1 MPRAARRRA
10 AVAALGTVA
19 VAVLGAGGCT
29 LGPSDRPAVA
39 VRDPAMP
46 LAPPPV
52 ALPGPPP
59 VPPPLA
65 PGNLAALEWADCT
78 AETIER
84 LDPPPPGP
92 PSPYQCAELSVDTN
106 AGGRLSGGLRLGL
119 LKAGTGDVPLVVVAD
134 IRGEPGTLRAARLA
148 TMMPRPLL
156 DTFAVIGLERRGSGP
171 ADPVACVPQRARE
184 RVLGFDPAAR
194 EAGQLS
200 AVLDIARTFIQT
212 CIQELDTTLT
222 VLDSA
227 GTADDLEQLRLT
239 LDAPRLNVLAFG
251 EGSRSVARF
260 QERYPRSA
268 GRIVLDGAPDP
279 TVDGIGAAEATAA
292 ATETAFDVFA
302 ADCASRP
309 DCPLAPDPR
318 AALLALADTL
328 RAAPLTGPDGLQ
340 VTAGTAFHA
349 VLEALPDPGRWP
361 QLAVA
366 LAAAANRDPAG
377 VIELVRPVL
386 TEVRGTPARFDPR
399 LATECND
406 TPTRVP
412 PARAEQLLGEWRG
425 PFPMFGPLM
434 AQRLLLCS
442 SWPVPD
448 SGSPPQAPQVP
459 PVLVI
464 ATATDPL
471 SPPTGAQRTVDQLS
485 SGVLVN
491 WQGAGHGAFPRT
503 PCVTDLVTHY
513 LVDGTVP
520 APDTLCPP

>member
-1 MPRAARRRA
+1 MLRAARRR
-10 AVAALGTVA
+10 VALAA
-19 VAVLGAGGCT
+19 VAVLGAASCT

-46 LAPPPV
+46 PAPSRS
-52 ALPGPPP
+52 ALPGFPT

-65 PGNLAALEWADCT
+65 PGNPEALEWTDCT
-78 AETIER
+78 TETIAR
-84 LDPPPPGP
+84 LDPPPAGSPG
-92 PSPYQCAELSVDTN
+92 PYQCAELSVDTN
-106 AGGRLSGGLRLGL
+106 AGGRRSSGLRLGL
-119 LKAGTGDVPLVVVAD
+119 LKAGTGDVPLVVVSD

-148 TMMPRPLL
+148 TALPRPLL
-156 DTFAVIGLERRGSGP
+156 DTFAVIGLDRRGSGP
-171 ADPVACVPQRARE
+171 ADPVACVPERARA
-184 RVLGFDPAAR
+184 RAVGFDPEAR
-194 EAGQLS
+194 EAGQLT
-200 AVLDIARTFIQT
+200 AVLDTARTFIQT
-212 CIQELDTTLT
+212 CIQELDTALT

-239 LDAPRLNVLAFG
+239 LEAPRLNVLAFG

-260 QERYPRSA
+260 LERYPRST
-268 GRIVLDGAPDP
+268 GRIVLDGPPDP
-279 TVDGIGAAEATAA
+279 TLDGIGAAEAVAR
-292 ATETAFDVFA
+292 ATEAAFA
-302 ADCASRP
+302 AFAAQCASRP

-318 AALLALADTL
+318 AALLALADAL

-340 VTAGTAFHA
+340 ITAGIAFQA

-361 QLAVA
+361 QLAAA

-377 VIELVRPVL
+377 VVELVRPVL
-386 TEVRGTPARFDPR
+386 AEVRGTPARFDPR

-425 PFPMFGPLM
+425 RFPTFGPLM

-448 SGSPPQAPQVP
+448 SGPRPRAPQAPP
-459 PVLVI
+459 MLVI

-471 SPPTGAQRTVDQLS
+471 STPTGAQRTVDQLS
-485 SGVLVN
+485 SAVLVS

-520 APDTLCPP
+520 AADTLCPP

>member
-1 MPRAARRRA
+1 MPRAARRRIA
-10 AVAALGTVA
+10 LAALAT
-19 VAVLGAGGCT
+19 AVLGAASCT

-46 LAPPPV
+46 PASPRSSP
-52 ALPGPPP
+52 PGPPT
-59 VPPPLA
+59 VPPLLVPRN
-65 PGNLAALEWADCT
+65 PAALEWVDCT
-78 AETIER
+78 AETIAR
-84 LDPPPPGP
+84 LVPPPPGTP
-92 PSPYQCAELSVDTN
+92 GPYQCAELSVDAN
-106 AGGRLSGGLRLGL
+106 AGGRLSSGLRLGL
-119 LKAGTGDVPLVVVAD
+119 LKAGTGAVPLVVVGD

-148 TMMPRPLL
+148 TAIPRPLL
-156 DTFAVIGLERRGSGP
+156 DTFAVIGLDRRGSGA
-171 ADPVACVPQRARE
+171 ADPVACVPERTRE
-184 RVLGFDPAAR
+184 RVVGFDPDAR
-194 EAGQLS
+194 QAGQLT
-200 AVLDIARTFIQT
+200 AVLDTARTFIQT
-212 CIQELDTTLT
+212 CIQELDTALT

-227 GTADDLEQLRLT
+227 RTADDLEQLRLT

-260 QERYPRSA
+260 LERYPRSA

-279 TVDGIGAAEATAA
+279 TLDGIGAAEALAG
-292 ATETAFDVFA
+292 ATEAAFAAFA

-318 AALLALADTL
+318 AALLALADVL
-328 RAAPLTGPDGLQ
+328 RVAPLTGPDGLQ
-340 VTAGTAFHA
+340 VTAGTAFQA

-361 QLAVA
+361 QLAAA

-377 VIELVRPVL
+377 VVELVRPVL

-412 PARAEQLLGEWRG
+412 PARAEQLLGEWRER
-425 PFPMFGPLM
+425 FPMFGALM

-448 SGSPPQAPQVP
+448 SGPRPWAPQAPP
-459 PVLVI
+459 TLVI

-503 PCVTDLVTHY
+503 PCVTDLVTRY
-513 LVDGTVP
+513 FVDGIMP